1 MFVVSVIL
9 VSSGDSFVM
18 SNNVWWGIATLPG
31 VSMLAGRFTIM
42 VISKSV
48 VLSTVPVSCASKRTL
63 FKIGRVDRVGVA
75 LESF

>member
-1 MFVVSVIL
+1 
-9 VSSGDSFVM
+9 
-18 SNNVWWGIATLPG
+18 
-31 VSMLAGRFTIM
+31 MLAGRFAMM

-63 FKIGRVDRVGVA
+63 FKIGKVDRVGVA